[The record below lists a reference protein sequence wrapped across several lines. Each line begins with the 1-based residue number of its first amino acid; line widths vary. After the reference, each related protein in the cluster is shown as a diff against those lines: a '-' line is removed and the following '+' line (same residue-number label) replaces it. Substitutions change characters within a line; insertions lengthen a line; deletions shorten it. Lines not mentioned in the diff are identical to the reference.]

1 MEHPN
6 LFASDGPAAEFP
18 AGTPVA
24 VLTAEG
30 LDRFLDYRAPD
41 GGVSQGDHVEAPLG
55 PRKVAGVVWGPGQ
68 GGFDPAK
75 LRGISRVL
83 DIPPMRAEMR
93 AFLERAADY
102 TLTPLT
108 GMLRLATRAPGLA
121 DPPSAR
127 PVLRRTGVEP
137 DRMTDARARVLA
149 AFAEYGDLGFAPGE
163 LAHLAGV
170 SAGVLKGLE
179 AQGVIAARGCAPR
192 RAVSA
197 TGSRR
202 RGRGT
207 CRRRRRRRRR
217 FCAATCGRGPIRRRC
232 SRA

>member
-30 LDRFLDYRAPD
+30 LDRFLDYRAPE

-83 DIPPMRAEMR
+83 DIPPMRSEMR
-93 AFLERAADY
+93 AFWNGR
-102 TLTPLT
+102 
-108 GMLRLATRAPGLA
+108 RITR
-121 DPPSAR
+121 
-127 PVLRRTGVEP
+127 
-137 DRMTDARARVLA
+137 
-149 AFAEYGDLGFAPGE
+149 
-163 LAHLAGV
+163 
-170 SAGVLKGLE
+170 
-179 AQGVIAARGCAPR
+179 
-192 RAVSA
+192 
-197 TGSRR
+197 
-202 RGRGT
+202 
-207 CRRRRRRRRR
+207 
-217 FCAATCGRGPIRRRC
+217 
-232 SRA
+232 